1 MNMLNESVNDFT
13 DVLRLDPNH
22 FNAAYAR
29 GACENKR
36 GNYLK
41 AIEDYNFALEK
52 DKRINA
58 SPRRIPLASVNYML
72 DSTGKE
78 ADSMANVSGAKF
90 FTEEQNNRSQSKFI
104 ESGVIGKDS
113 VLNLSN
119 LSCESFSPL
128 PE

>member
-1 MNMLNESVNDFT
+1 MNQLNESINDFT

-52 DKRINA
+52 DKRLEA
-58 SPRRIPLASVNYML
+58 AQRRIPLASVNYML
-72 DSTGKE
+72 DPNGK
-78 ADSMANVSGAKF
+78 DGDLVTNVS
-90 FTEEQNNRSQSKFI
+90 
-104 ESGVIGKDS
+104 
-113 VLNLSN
+113 
-119 LSCESFSPL
+119 
-128 PE
+128 